1 MLNPKKSDFFSKIR
15 ISFVQPKMTFS
26 DFFIFGILML
36 RQQALHISIFFKM
49 DILFNQFPGGRG
61 TRKGAFQK

>member
-49 DILFNQFPGGRG
+49 DIFFRIYSDLFTFDKDLV
-61 TRKGAFQK
+61 T